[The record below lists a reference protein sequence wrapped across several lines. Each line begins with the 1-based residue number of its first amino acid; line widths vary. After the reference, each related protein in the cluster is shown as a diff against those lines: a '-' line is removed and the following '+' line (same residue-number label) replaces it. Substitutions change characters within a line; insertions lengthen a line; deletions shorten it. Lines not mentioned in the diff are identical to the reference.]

1 MTECISID
9 DVTNCSELDSN
20 MDAISAIEGVRGS
33 RVIVSKKLS
42 DIREFDKENDQISIE
57 DQKEIDEVDLERIQK
72 IMDRQLKIDE
82 PEEALGFAPQA
93 KFKYQSDEDIMK
105 QKLKNMQK
113 CAETQ
118 RLEAMN

>member
-9 DVTNCSELDSN
+9 DVTNCSEIDSSLD
-20 MDAISAIEGVRGS
+20 AIEGVRGS
-33 RVIVSKKLS
+33 RVIVSKMLS

-93 KFKYQSDEDIMK
+93 KFKY
-105 QKLKNMQK
+105 
-113 CAETQ
+113 
-118 RLEAMN
+118 